1 MKLLQFNITSL
12 NTSLKELWGYLKE
25 NNYDAKFL
33 QETNYTAGKSLAYF
47 KYWKTKMFTNFQNK
61 AMGFGV
67 GTLVSSAQKMFSETI
82 SHTRTQRSYGMKCKY
97 KGKTLV
103 GNIYIPP
110 GNENHLHILVM
121 ELEKHKGENILLI
134 GDFNSRNKIWDR
146 NTNHNSRMGLI
157 LEDIINQHG
166 LYITTNTD
174 FTYQQS
180 TMVSNSG
187 KSTID
192 LTLTC
197 GLKNIKVVTKD
208 FTLIKT
214 RHKTTEILIEQEP
227 SFKPNPNF
235 RTKNV
240 DWEKWKQFL
249 QAPLEDYSTNFP
261 LEISE
266 KVLDQHA
273 NKLTNLI
280 VGSATSFFVDL
291 TEISNKRA
299 KGWWNNNIKAARKEM
314 KESVRR
320 YKLRQ
325 SPANLRKMEE
335 VKEKYQTAISEAKL
349 KQYKSNTKF
358 LNESKDSTQFWH
370 RYNKVLGK
378 KTNNI
383 VEPIYLRH

>member
-1 MKLLQFNITSL
+1 
-12 NTSLKELWGYLKE
+12 
-25 NNYDAKFL
+25 
-33 QETNYTAGKSLAYF
+33 
-47 KYWKTKMFTNFQNK
+47 
-61 AMGFGV
+61 
-67 GTLVSSAQKMFSETI
+67 
-82 SHTRTQRSYGMKCKY
+82 
-97 KGKTLV
+97 
-103 GNIYIPP
+103 
-110 GNENHLHILVM
+110 
-121 ELEKHKGENILLI
+121 
-134 GDFNSRNKIWDR
+134 
-146 NTNHNSRMGLI
+146 MGLI
-157 LEDIINQHG
+157 LDDIINQHG

-180 TMVSNSG
+180 TMVRNSG

-192 LTLTC
+192 LTLTH
-197 GLKNIKVVTKD
+197 GIKNIKVVRKD
-208 FTLIKT
+208 FTFIKT
-214 RHKTTEILIEQEP
+214 KHKAIEILIEQEP
-227 SFKPNPNF
+227 SFKPNPKF
-235 RTKNV
+235 RTKNG

-266 KVLDQHA
+266 KVIDQQA
-273 NKLTNLI
+273 NKLTELI
-280 VGSATSFFVDL
+280 VGSATSFFGL

-299 KGWWNNNIKAARKEM
+299 KGWWSNNIKAARKEM

-378 KTNNI
+378 KQITLLSPSTTLNLAYTSLMIRKYQRNSKNST
-383 VEPIYLRH
+383 